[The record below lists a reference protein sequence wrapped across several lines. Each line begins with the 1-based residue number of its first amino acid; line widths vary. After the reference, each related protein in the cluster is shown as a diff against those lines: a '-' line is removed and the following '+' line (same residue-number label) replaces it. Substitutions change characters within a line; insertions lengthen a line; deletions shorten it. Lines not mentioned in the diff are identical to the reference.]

1 MLNELNYVVIDFETA
16 NESRASA
23 CSLGM
28 LKVIDGKITDSYYS
42 LINPET
48 YFDSYNTYI
57 HGITEEDVASAPT
70 YPTTAE
76 NIQNFVDNLPVVA
89 HFAPFDTGVIRESN
103 QRYGIHFEFD
113 YFDSYS
119 LSRSLIDP
127 KLLSYKLN
135 KVADYFGYQSFE
147 HHHAL
152 EDCKACSYIVN
163 ELARAFN
170 AKSLDE
176 LIKLAGYPQFG
187 HVNQDESW
195 KPFRKRY
202 SSGSSSDL
210 FNSLDFSKAKDANS
224 AGYFYGKSVVFTG
237 KLLSMQR
244 KNAMQHVINAGGN
257 PQKGINKMTNVLV
270 VGKEDPKV
278 VGSDGKSSKIKKVE
292 QLLSDGLDIQI
303 MDEDEFLKMI
313 NG

>member
-1 MLNELNYVVIDFETA
+1 VEGLNYVVLDFETA

-28 LKVIDGKITDSYYS
+28 LKVINGDMADSYYS

-57 HGITEEDVASAPT
+57 HGITEEDVIGAPT
-70 YPTTAE
+70 YPEIA
-76 NIQNFVDNLPVVA
+76 NDIQNFITGLPAVA
-89 HFAPFDTGVIRESN
+89 HFAPFDTGVIRDSN
-103 QRYGIHFEFD
+103 RRYDVHFEFD

-135 KVADYFGYQSFE
+135 KVADHFGYQSFD

-152 EDCKACSYIVN
+152 EDCKACSFIVN
-163 ELARAFN
+163 ELAEEN
-170 AKSLDE
+170 KIESLEE
-176 LIKLAGYPQFG
+176 LIKLAGYPHFG
-187 HVNQDESW
+187 HVNPDESW

-202 SSGSSSDL
+202 SSGSSSDI
-210 FNSLDFSKAKDANS
+210 FNSLDFSKAKDANLD
-224 AGYFYGKSVVFTG
+224 GYFYEKNVVFTG

-244 KNAMQHVINAGGN
+244 KNAMQHVINAGGT
-257 PQKGINKMTNVLV
+257 PQKGINKLTNVLV
-270 VGKEDPKV
+270 VGQEDPKV
-278 VGSDGKSSKIKKVE
+278 VGSDGKSNKIKKAE
-292 QLLSDGLDIQI
+292 KLLSDGLDIQVLG
-303 MDEDEFLKMI
+303 EDDFLRMI
-313 NG
+313 SE